1 MKKIIITILMFIL
14 PIMVNAAEVTYVEEN
29 ECDKTIDKNDFKKE
43 IKFIKDKKDD
53 SLLKKYPELFYEV
66 GTREEYIETDKL
78 IYISFRNIVLK
89 NSPQIKIN
97 SLILEIDGK
106 EVLFNTDGCK
116 NCSNNGHWISNKK
129 NLYLYNNSEFK
140 IVSYKEFKY
149 DELKIKLDIEGEENI
164 ESFELVYSP
173 IRNFDA
179 YKMHVNSNNNLNEL
193 IMDKYYY
200 FDNTQDVEAH
210 YYYKKLY
217 KCYEEENDETPT
229 TGNSSNTSFTPISLN
244 KKESNIVLNQNKE
257 KNELENKAKEKT
269 KVKEKSKV
277 KAVKLKNENSQKIDL
292 TRQNKKGINYTL
304 IKDNKYLLYYLI
316 SLLFFIPLFII
327 FVINVKKCRAK

>member
-53 SLLKKYPELFYEV
+53 SLLKKY
-66 GTREEYIETDKL
+66 KL

-149 DELKIKLDIEGEENI
+149 DKIM
-164 ESFELVYSP
+164 
-173 IRNFDA
+173 R
-179 YKMHVNSNNNLNEL
+179 
-193 IMDKYYY
+193 
-200 FDNTQDVEAH
+200 
-210 YYYKKLY
+210 
-217 KCYEEENDETPT
+217 
-229 TGNSSNTSFTPISLN
+229 
-244 KKESNIVLNQNKE
+244 
-257 KNELENKAKEKT
+257 
-269 KVKEKSKV
+269 
-277 KAVKLKNENSQKIDL
+277 
-292 TRQNKKGINYTL
+292 
-304 IKDNKYLLYYLI
+304 
-316 SLLFFIPLFII
+316 I
-327 FVINVKKCRAK
+327 FRE